1 MKILIA
7 PDKFKGS
14 LTAQAVCIALAKG
27 LKKANPNLEI
37 ITRPMADGG
46 DGSLEV
52 LAHYV
57 DLKTVSLEVE
67 DPLFRPINTAYQMAG
82 TTAYIEMAAASGL
95 ALLKEK
101 ERNCMDTSSY
111 GTGELILDAIK
122 KGATTIY
129 LFIGGSAT
137 NDAGMGIASALG
149 WVFYSK
155 SGEILV
161 PIGENLTKVHRI
173 DNSFL
178 FYKPAKVAV
187 KVICDV
193 NNPFY
198 GANGAAYVYAPQ
210 KGATAEEVKELDK
223 GLRHLATLLKAAN
236 YADIA
241 DIPGAGAAGG
251 VGGGAMAFLDATLV
265 SGIQTFLE
273 LTQLE
278 NAIKACDLVITG
290 EGKLD
295 NQTAQGKVISG
306 VCQLAKEHDKPVIA
320 VCGAVD
326 LPTPASLG
334 LQAVYTVLSKS
345 QSVNEA
351 MDKAAEKLEIIACEI
366 GRLLDDSPHFLKK

>member
-14 LTAQAVCIALAKG
+14 LSAQTVATALSKG
-27 LKKANPNLEI
+27 LKKSNPNLDI

-52 LAHYV
+52 LAHYF
-57 DLKTVSLEVE
+57 DLQTIVVEVE
-67 DPLFRPINTAYQMAG
+67 DPLFRPINATYKMAG

-95 ALLKEK
+95 ALLKEA

-161 PIGENLTKVHRI
+161 PIGENLAEVHRI
-173 DNSFL
+173 ENDFL
-178 FYKPAKVAV
+178 FYKPTKVNF

-198 GANGAAYVYAPQ
+198 GENGAAYVYGPQ
-210 KGATAEEVKELDK
+210 KGASTEEVKKLDQ
-223 GLRHLATLLKAAN
+223 GLQHLASLLKTNN

-251 VGGGAMAFLDATLV
+251 VGGGGIAFLDATLV
-265 SGIQTFLE
+265 SGIQTFLDLTE
-273 LTQLE
+273 LET
-278 NAIKACDLVITG
+278 AIKTCDLIITG

-295 NQTAQGKVISG
+295 SQTEQGKVISG
-306 VCQLAKEHDKPVIA
+306 VCQLAKKHEKPVIA
-320 VCGAVD
+320 VCGAAD
-326 LPTPASLG
+326 FPISTSLE
-334 LQAVYTVLSKS
+334 LQAVYTVLSQSKS
-345 QSVNEA
+345 VDEA
-351 MDKAAEKLEIIACEI
+351 MEKAAEKLALIGYEI
-366 GRLLDDSPHFLKK
+366 GRQLN

>member
-14 LTAQAVCIALAKG
+14 LSAQAVCVALSNG
-27 LKKANPNLEI
+27 VKKANPNLEI

-52 LAHYV
+52 LAHYL
-57 DLKTVSLEVE
+57 DLQTITVEVE
-67 DPLFRPINTAYQMAG
+67 DPLFRPINASYKLVG

-101 ERNCMDTSSY
+101 ERNCMDTSSF
-111 GTGELILDAIK
+111 GTGELILEAIR

-149 WVFYSK
+149 WSFYSK
-155 SGEILV
+155 GGELLV
-161 PIGENLTKVHRI
+161 PIGENLTEVNRI
-173 DNSFL
+173 DGTFL
-178 FYKPAKVAV
+178 FYNPAKVEF
-187 KVICDV
+187 KIICDV

-198 GANGAAYVYAPQ
+198 GENGAAYVYAPQ
-210 KGATAEEVKELDK
+210 KGATVEEVKELDK
-223 GLRHLATLLKAAN
+223 GLRHLAEFLKANN

-251 VGGGAMAFLDATLV
+251 VGGGAIAFLNAELV
-265 SGIQTFLE
+265 SGIATFLE
-273 LTQLE
+273 MTELE
-278 NAIKACDLVITG
+278 VAVKNCDLVITG

-295 NQTAQGKVISG
+295 AQTEQGKVISG
-306 VCQLAKEHDKPVIA
+306 VCALAKKYNKPVIA
-320 VCGAVD
+320 VCGAADKKV
-326 LPTPASLG
+326 AEKLG
-334 LQAVYTVLSKS
+334 IQQIYTVLERAESLE
-345 QSVNEA
+345 EA
-351 MDKAAEKLEIIACEI
+351 MNKTAEKLIEI
-366 GRLLDDSPHFLKK
+366 GKEMVFPF